1 MTRAEERSSAGVLL
15 NSWVYSYDA
24 SSSRTSQTVNG
35 VATSYTHNAAD
46 QLTAEGSTTYSYD
59 ANGNELSNSAG
70 RQWTYN
76 AKDQAVSVTPPAA
89 SAISMSYTGTGQ
101 FERVSAGSTSYTT
114 SGLGLSRENTTSYTR
129 DGGGVLTSMRTG
141 AGTFYYLLD
150 GLGCVAALTDSLGNL
165 AATYSYEPF
174 GKLKSST
181 GRSAAS
187 PLSRRLL
194 FYIVLFGL
202 YSVLLAL
209 IAWLGFA
216 VDLIPKSYA
225 AVALVSA
232 CIGVIVVVGLA
243 YAYVR
248 HSSLTRADD
257 EKRGSLPAGETRAID
272 TGDIPLPSMRR
283 VVLIAGVGSVAII
296 VFALV
301 GIPVW
306 LVLAVFVLSI
316 LPVGWIERGGVL
328 RHSSVTCRVL
338 GCPAPSRTTFVGRAM
353 RQGWS

>member
-1 MTRAEERSSAGVLL
+1 MKIIRDSVKGDKKRRRIGNAWRTRSHRS
-15 NSWVYSYDA
+15 
-24 SSSRTSQTVNG
+24 R
-35 VATSYTHNAAD
+35 
-46 QLTAEGSTTYSYD
+46 
-59 ANGNELSNSAG
+59 
-70 RQWTYN
+70 
-76 AKDQAVSVTPPAA
+76 K
-89 SAISMSYTGTGQ
+89 
-101 FERVSAGSTSYTT
+101 
-114 SGLGLSRENTTSYTR
+114 REW
-129 DGGGVLTSMRTG
+129 
-141 AGTFYYLLD
+141 
-150 GLGCVAALTDSLGNL
+150 
-165 AATYSYEPF
+165 
-174 GKLKSST
+174 
-181 GRSAAS
+181 SAAS

-257 EKRGSLPAGETRAID
+257 ENRGSLPAGKTRAID

-283 VVLIAGVGSVAII
+283 VVLIAGVGSVAIV

-301 GIPVW
+301 GVPVW

-316 LPVGWIERGGVL
+316 LPFAWIEHQKIRK
-328 RHSSVTCRVL
+328 RRESASTHRSCSN
-338 GCPAPSRTTFVGRAM
+338 
-353 RQGWS
+353 